1 MDEETFGADIAC
13 SSSPPSN
20 PHSPRSEEFP
30 AQWTSSAHEQDAQ
43 EAYESELA
51 ENYLYNLMRR
61 FASAM
66 RALAMYDC
74 GTCLN
79 ELEQLPHV
87 HQQSSSVLAMVGR
100 ARYEML
106 EYASVRISL

>member
-1 MDEETFGADIAC
+1 MDEDAFGADIAC
-13 SSSPPSN
+13 SSSPPSI
-20 PHSPRSEEFP
+20 PHSPRSEDFP
-30 AQWTSSAHEQDAQ
+30 AQWTSAHEQEAQ

-51 ENYLYNLMRR
+51 ENYLYDLMRR

-74 GTCLN
+74 GGCLE

-100 ARYEML
+100 AHYERL
-106 EYASVRISL
+106 EYAHVRISS